1 MTQDMNDDLTPDRNA
16 ADDPQTPAE
25 AAAAELAERLSKSE
39 AELADTKDKLLRALA
54 ETENQRRRAQ
64 REREDA
70 SKYAAANFAK
80 DMLDVADNFRRALAS
95 IDPASLQDERAKALI
110 EGVAATERALLAA
123 FERHGIKRIEPEIG
137 ERFDPNLHEAMF
149 EVPSTG
155 QPAGSIVQVV
165 QAGYRMHDRLLRP
178 AMVGVAKASANSS
191 GSTVDQTV

>member
-1 MTQDMNDDLTPDRNA
+1 MTQDSTDDLTPDRNA
-16 ADDPQTPAE
+16 VDGPQTPAE
-25 AAAAELAERLSKSE
+25 AAAAELADRLNKSE
-39 AELADTKDKLLRALA
+39 TELADAKDKLLRALA

-80 DMLDVADNFRRALAS
+80 DVLDVADNLRRAIGS
-95 IDPASLQDERAKALI
+95 IDPAALQDDRAKALV

-123 FERHGIKRIEPEIG
+123 LERHGIKRIEPEIG
-137 ERFDPNLHEAMF
+137 ERFDPNFHEAMF
-149 EVPSTG
+149 EVPNTG
-155 QPAGSIVQVV
+155 KPGGSIVQVV

-178 AMVGVAKASANSS
+178 AMVGVAKASAAPA

>member
-1 MTQDMNDDLTPDRNA
+1 MTQDSTDDLTPDRNA
-16 ADDPQTPAE
+16 VDGPQSPAE
-25 AAAAELAERLSKSE
+25 AAAAELADRLNKSE

-64 REREDA
+64 RERDDA

-149 EVPSTG
+149 EVPGTG
-155 QPAGSIVQVV
+155 KPGGSIVQVV
-165 QAGYRMHDRLLRP
+165 QTGYRMHDRLLRP
-178 AMVGVAKASANSS
+178 AMVGVAKASAPSS

>member
-16 ADDPQTPAE
+16 ADGPQTPAE
-25 AAAAELAERLSKSE
+25 AAAAELAERLNKSE

-95 IDPASLQDERAKALI
+95 IDPSSLQDERAKALI

-123 FERHGIKRIEPEIG
+123 FERHGIKRIEPAIG
-137 ERFDPNLHEAMF
+137 DRFDPNLHEAMF

-155 QPAGSIVQVV
+155 QPGGSIVQVV

>member
-1 MTQDMNDDLTPDRNA
+1 MTQDMDDDLTPDRNA
-16 ADDPQTPAE
+16 VDGPQTAAE
-25 AAAAELAERLSKSE
+25 AAAAELADRLNKSE

-95 IDPASLQDERAKALI
+95 IDPNSLQDERAKALI

-123 FERHGIKRIEPEIG
+123 FDRHGIKRIEPEIG

-149 EVPSTG
+149 EVPNTG
-155 QPAGSIVQVV
+155 KPGGSIVQVV

-191 GSTVDQTV
+191 ASTADRTV

>member
-1 MTQDMNDDLTPDRNA
+1 MTQDMSDDLTPDRNA
-16 ADDPQTPAE
+16 AGGPQTPAE
-25 AAAAELAERLSKSE
+25 AAAAELAERLNKSE
-39 AELADTKDKLLRALA
+39 TELADAKDKLLRALA

-70 SKYAAANFAK
+70 SKYAAASFAK
-80 DMLDVADNFRRALAS
+80 DLLDVADNFRRALAS
-95 IDPASLQDERAKALI
+95 LDPNSLQDEKAKALI

-149 EVPSTG
+149 EVPDTG
-155 QPAGSIVQVV
+155 KPGGSIVQVV

-178 AMVGVAKASANSS
+178 AMVGVAKASAASA

>member
-25 AAAAELAERLSKSE
+25 AAAAELAERLNKSE

-64 REREDA
+64 RERDDA

-95 IDPASLQDERAKALI
+95 IDPASLQDQRAKALI

-155 QPAGSIVQVV
+155 QPGGSIVQVV